1 MTSLQRRH
9 LLWLFLAGSLLS
21 LGAGILV
28 DRPQAPL
35 DLGCGGRSAQLLP
48 GKNRQQWLL
57 HRYDLDLRPE
67 GLGSLKARLHLLDAA
82 SGQDLG
88 YRNLATHF
96 SYRRQGQRVLLRVL
110 SSDDGQTGDLRLQRL
125 AGLGLYAFNPE
136 LRLTSRL
143 RQLGP
148 GLLLIDN
155 GQDGVLFCAG
165 KPPS

>member
-1 MTSLQRRH
+1 MTSPQRRH
-9 LLWLFLAGSLLS
+9 LLWLFLVGSLLS
-21 LGAGILV
+21 LAAGILI

-57 HRYDLDLRPE
+57 HRYDLDLRAE
-67 GLGSLKARLHLLDAA
+67 GLGDFKARLRLLDAA

-88 YRNLATHF
+88 YLNQATHF
-96 SYRRQGQRVLLRVL
+96 GYRRQGQRLLLQVLH
-110 SSDDGQTGDLRLQRL
+110 SDNGQTSNLQPQQL
-125 AGLGLYAFNPE
+125 AGLGLYVFNPG
-136 LRLTSRL
+136 LRLTYRL

-148 GLLLIDN
+148 GRLLIDN
-155 GQDGVLFCAG
+155 GQGGVLFCVG